1 MNFIGL
7 PRHYLRKLYPSPP
20 QGQVSKPPFRKLIHS
35 TLKDISVVMVN
46 PWVMTGSSSAVL
58 PFQQSSSTQRHP
70 DRSTWR
76 YISTEEF
83 PANWPAAKQTPES
96 FESRKI
102 WDAGFIKSSF
112 GEQGTG
118 VAQVAS
124 GLPSGGWEEKRGQE
138 RRRKGVVIV
147 TMTHTD
153 YLLTGS
159 QLQTFIVNSQSS
171 KKSTVWYNYF
181 IRIRIQSR

>member
-1 MNFIGL
+1 
-7 PRHYLRKLYPSPP
+7 
-20 QGQVSKPPFRKLIHS
+20 
-35 TLKDISVVMVN
+35 MVN

-96 FESRKI
+96 MSQGKHGMWWASSTALLANKALESPR
-102 WDAGFIKSSF
+102 WH
-112 GEQGTG
+112 QGSLVWVG
-118 VAQVAS
+118 
-124 GLPSGGWEEKRGQE
+124 
-138 RRRKGVVIV
+138 RRREDRKGQRGVEKGVVIV
-147 TMTHTD
+147 NDTYWLSAYWEPTTD
-153 YLLTGS
+153 LCNQ
-159 QLQTFIVNSQSS
+159 QLVLK

-181 IRIRIQSR
+181 IRNKNSLQVMKGAQSSWVSQVSLGNT